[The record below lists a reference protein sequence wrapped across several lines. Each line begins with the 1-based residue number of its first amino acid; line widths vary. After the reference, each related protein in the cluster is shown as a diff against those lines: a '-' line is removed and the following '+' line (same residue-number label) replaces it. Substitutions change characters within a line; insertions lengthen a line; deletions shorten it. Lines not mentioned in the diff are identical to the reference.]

1 MMDDFKKDADL
12 EQSYFPEGTVHEDE
26 YFYLDELKFV
36 WDKAKNEVNIRE
48 HGVDFK
54 TAALVFNDPYALE
67 DYDYS
72 HSEDEDRSDR
82 IGVPVDLNDT
92 MDIPGF
98 EGVPRAFLGA
108 VDNVLFVVYTM
119 RFIAG
124 SEYHRIIS
132 ARAAEKEEIEE
143 YEAAKLADMQW

>member
-1 MMDDFKKDADL
+1 MDDFKKDADL
-12 EQSYFPEGTVHEDE
+12 DRGYFPEGTTHEDE
-26 YFYLDELKFV
+26 FFYLDELKFV
-36 WDKAKNEVNIRE
+36 WDKAKNEHNIIE

-54 TAALVFNDPYALE
+54 TAALVFNDPYALT

-72 HSEDEDRSDR
+72 HSDDEDRENA
-82 IGVPVDLNDT
+82 IGVPVDLTDT

-108 VDNVLFVVYTM
+108 VDDVLFVVYTM
-119 RFIAG
+119 RFISG

-143 YEAAKLADMQW
+143 YEAAKLADEQW